1 MIKLVTGAAGLIGS
15 EFKDC
20 VRVTRQTTDLIDPI
34 QVNLMYEINK
44 PEYVIHTAGRVGGVG
59 ANMKYK
65 ADFYYENIMMN
76 TNVIHYAKK
85 HNVKKLIAFLSTCIF
100 PDKVEYPLNEDKI
113 HLGPP
118 HISNDAYAYAKRMVD
133 VQVNSY
139 NEQFGTK
146 YFCVIPTNVYGPND
160 NYDLENGHVVPSI
173 IHKCYNA
180 IMNKTDLVLWGDG
193 SPLRE
198 FIFSKDVAN
207 ICDLLLENYDDTK
220 PVILST
226 SEEISI
232 KEVANMITKIMGYKK
247 DIVWDTTKPAGQ
259 YRKPS
264 DNSRLKSI
272 IGNYKFTPI
281 EKGLEETITTFLSNY
296 ENLRK

>member
-1 MIKLVTGAAGLIGS
+1 MTKLITGGAGLIGS
-15 EFKDC
+15 EFKKGIKI
-20 VRVTRQTTDLIDPI
+20 TRNTTDLTDPI

-44 PEYVIHTAGRVGGVG
+44 PDYVIHTAGKVGGVG

-85 HNVKKLIAFLSTCIF
+85 HNVKNLIAFLSTCIF

-113 HLGPP
+113 HQGPP

-133 VQVNSY
+133 VQINSY
-139 NEQFGTK
+139 NEQFGTN

-160 NYDLENGHVVPSI
+160 NYNLENGHVIPSI

-180 IMNKTDLVLWGDG
+180 IMNKTNLVLWGDG

-198 FIFSKDVAN
+198 FIFSKDLAN
-207 ICDLLLENYDDTK
+207 ICDLLLENYNDTK

-232 KEVANMITKIMGYKK
+232 KEVANMIASIMGYKK
-247 DIVWDTTKPAGQ
+247 DIVWDTTKPSGQ

-264 DNSRLKSI
+264 DNSKLKSI

-281 EKGLEETITTFLSNY
+281 QKGLEETITTFISNY